1 MYIKYLEEWDP
12 IAQSAVNLDSK
23 TYKKEMKRI
32 TKISN

>member
-23 TYKKEMKRI
+23 TYKKEKW
-32 TKISN
+32 KESQK